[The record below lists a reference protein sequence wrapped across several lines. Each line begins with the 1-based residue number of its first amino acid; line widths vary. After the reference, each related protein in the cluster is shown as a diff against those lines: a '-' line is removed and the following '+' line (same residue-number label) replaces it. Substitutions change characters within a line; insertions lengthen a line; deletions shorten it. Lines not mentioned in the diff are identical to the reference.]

1 MILDIVRI
9 IGGGVAAGA
18 LAGRLMVE
26 NPAHLERL
34 RPDYWRRTAA
44 GMSQRDWA
52 RLAGWS
58 ACILVLCLVA
68 TAGVGA
74 LLESLRIE
82 VMRPE
87 EDLLGKIGRRLWWCL
102 LAITIGLPV
111 LEEWVFRGMLI
122 DEMVRMGV
130 SRTEAVVISALA
142 FAVFHIFNPGAEP
155 GIVPLIFPAG
165 VLLGICYLK
174 TGLAGSTLAHVSYN
188 LVMLAA

>member
-1 MILDIVRI
+1 MIFDIVRVV
-9 IGGGVAAGA
+9 GGGVVAGI
-18 LAGRLMVE
+18 LAGRLLAE

-34 RPDYWRRTAA
+34 RPDYWRRTAT
-44 GMSQRDWA
+44 GMGRRDWA

-58 ACILVLCLVA
+58 VCVLVLCIIA

-87 EDLLGKIGRRLWWCL
+87 EDLLGKIGERWWWGL
-102 LAITIGLPV
+102 LAIAIGLPV

-122 DEMVRMGV
+122 DEIVRAGV
-130 SRTEAVVISALA
+130 SRAEAVVISALA
-142 FAVFHIFNPGAEP
+142 FAVFHIFNPGAGP

-165 VLLGICYLK
+165 VLLGVCYLK